1 MSSPFR
7 RISQPVAIV
16 AALAC
21 GGAVF
26 AQTPEAPKQL
36 GEATSKALQQLK
48 ALEEAKN
55 WAGIFAVLDAIP
67 NVQPNSYDAAL
78 IASAKANTYIKAEQY
93 AKAIEPMERALTLGD
108 TYKYF
113 EPRALLDFSYFLAQ
127 LYLQE
132 GAASKDPALQNRYLT
147 KATDYFKRWLDNSKK
162 PTPEVMVAYASALYY
177 RAVSDSKNVNKELLS
192 QAEKEAEKGLLM
204 STVPKESF
212 YTLLLSIYQ
221 QQNDLVRSSEILELL
236 LKQNAQKKDY
246 WAALMVTY
254 LNLANENEKKDPED
268 YRSYLTRTIVTV
280 ERAQALGFLNTPKD
294 CMNLVSFYM
303 MAGQGNAATDY
314 LYNGLK
320 NGKIESDAKA
330 WMNLALIYQQN
341 NKELQAIAVLNE
353 AAKLYPKN
361 GQIDYLIG
369 EIYRQIEKTRE
380 AQTYY
385 RQAVDKGGLDKPY
398 VVYQLLAYAAFELG
412 EFDQALEAA
421 KKALEFPEAKK
432 DAQLPRLK
440 QAIEDA
446 IKEREYNL
454 EQAKKKASSL

>member
-1 MSSPFR
+1 
-7 RISQPVAIV
+7 
-16 AALAC
+16 
-21 GGAVF
+21 
-26 AQTPEAPKQL
+26 
-36 GEATSKALQQLK
+36 
-48 ALEEAKN
+48 
-55 WAGIFAVLDAIP
+55 
-67 NVQPNSYDAAL
+67 
-78 IASAKANTYIKAEQY
+78 
-93 AKAIEPMERALTLGD
+93 MERALTLGD
-108 TYKYF
+108 QFKYF

-132 GAASKDPALQNRYLT
+132 GASSKDPAIQSKYLA

-177 RAVSDSKNVNKELLS
+177 RAVADSKNINRELLVRA
-192 QAEKEAEKGLLM
+192 QQEAEKGLLM
-204 STVPKESF
+204 SPVPKESF
-212 YTLLLSIYQ
+212 YTLLLSIFQ
-221 QQNDLVRSSEILELL
+221 QQNDLVRSSEIIELL
-236 LKQNAQKKDY
+236 LKQNPQKKDF

-254 LNLANENEKKDPED
+254 LNLANDKEKADPEEF
-268 YRSYLTRTIVTV
+268 RAYLTRTIVTV

-294 CMNLVSFYM
+294 CMNLVSFYL

-341 NKELQAIAVLNE
+341 NKELQAISVLAE

-369 EIYRQIEKTRE
+369 EIYRQIEKTRD
-380 AQTYY
+380 AQKYY
-385 RQAVDKGGLDKPY
+385 REAVNKGGLDKPY

-412 EFDQALEAA
+412 EFDEALNAA
-421 KKALEFPEAKK
+421 KKAIEFPESKK

-454 EQAKKKASSL
+454 EQAKKKAQSL